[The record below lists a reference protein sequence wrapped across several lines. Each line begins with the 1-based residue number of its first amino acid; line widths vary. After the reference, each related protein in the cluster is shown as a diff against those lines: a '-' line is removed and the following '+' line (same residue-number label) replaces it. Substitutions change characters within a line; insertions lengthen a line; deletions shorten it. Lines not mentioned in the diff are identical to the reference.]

1 MCVAH
6 VFRPSTSRIP
16 LAIAFGALVPVLVFL
31 LVLPILAGD
40 FDDLVGYA
48 VIAKETVDEFTGCEH
63 GKIIQFQ
70 SKRWVTCNAYGYQSE
85 HHVDVALL
93 ARGDMYKGQRH
104 LSCKMAVEEKLY
116 DVLCEAYI
124 STQAAKLL
132 ALHRHIKEDDL
143 KTYLG
148 RKLKLWEGAGLL
160 SGSVASP

>member
-1 MCVAH
+1 MRNMEKDQA
-6 VFRPSTSRIP
+6 TSRFSP
-16 LAIAFGALVPVLVFL
+16 AIAFGTFVPLWVFL
-31 LVLPILAGD
+31 LVFPTLAGD

-48 VIAKETVDEFTGCEH
+48 VIAKETVNEFTGCEH

-85 HHVDVALL
+85 HHTDVVLL

-104 LSCKMAVEEKLY
+104 LSCKMVVEEELY

-124 STQAAKLL
+124 STQAAQLV
-132 ALHRHIKEDDL
+132 ALHQHIKEDDL
-143 KTYLG
+143 KTHLV

-160 SGSVASP
+160 SRKDAGE